1 MKEERVEKRKDD
13 KDCKP
18 SVYIYIFFC
27 IMYISVNIYR
37 ELLCAQHY
45 PSCLNLV
52 TLSISYSLVLQGHY
66 YSTLHTKSNWWNQW
80 LREPENFA
88 SGPFINGKKC
98 LSSSLKACG
107 FPVIPLHCSCTN
119 VYLITS
125 YTLLQNT
132 IGKSITQLLK
142 LQNIFPFPIKNI
154 SFLFFHLQSIRKTAC
169 PAHWWRGPAFSGQQ
183 TCFCRPQTLLWRL
196 WTQQQHQRVCC

>member
-1 MKEERVEKRKDD
+1 MTRTVSLVYALCIYQLTFIESFCV
-13 KDCKP
+13 P
-18 SVYIYIFFC
+18 SIT
-27 IMYISVNIYR
+27 
-37 ELLCAQHY
+37 

-88 SGPFINGKKC
+88 SGPFISGKNC

-107 FPVIPLHCSCTN
+107 FPVI
-119 VYLITS
+119 
-125 YTLLQNT
+125 LQNT

-169 PAHWWRGPAFSGQQ
+169 PAHWWRGPAFPGQQ
-183 TCFCRPQTLLWRL
+183 TCFCRPQTLLWQL